1 MERYIGIDAHS
12 DSCTCSVISPTGRRA
27 KTAVVPTTER
37 ALRDFVRSVRRPL
50 VVVMEE
56 GNQSDWLYEVLRPH
70 ADDVLVVQPPRTRG
84 LKNDRVDAER
94 LARLARLNEPGR
106 LVFKSPQTL
115 TALRHA
121 AKIYRTT
128 RQDLTRA
135 RARLKLLTQSRGLR
149 ASSRELLDEEQRNS
163 WVEQLPAALR
173 PRAELLGLRI
183 DHAREAHE
191 TAREWMLRES
201 RGVKAIQ
208 WLESIPGIGEI
219 RAAMIVSTIISPHRF
234 RTKRQL
240 WSYSGLAVV
249 VRSSSDWERSRDGI
263 RRRRGHQRVL
273 GLNRNRN
280 PVLKDAFTGAAQQII
295 SRMSGHPLHAFYEQR
310 IENGTKASVA
320 RVVLA
325 RKLAAI
331 ALAIWKKKE
340 EYDPKLS

>member
-12 DSCTCSVISPTGRRA
+12 DSCTCSVISPTGRR
-27 KTAVVPTTER
+27 TTTTVLPTTER

-84 LKNDRVDAER
+84 LKNDRIDAER

-106 LVFKSPQTL
+106 LIFKSPQTL
-115 TALRHA
+115 AALRHA

-135 RARLKLLTQSRGLR
+135 RARLKLLTQSRGLH
-149 ASSRELLDEEQRNS
+149 ASSRELLDKDVRKA
-163 WVEQLPAALR
+163 WVEQLPSALR

-191 TAREWMLRES
+191 RAREWMLRES
-201 RGVKAIQ
+201 RGVQAIQ
-208 WLESIPGIGEI
+208 RLESIPGIGEI

-249 VRSSSDWERSRDGI
+249 VHSSSDWERHHDGV
-263 RRRRGHQRVL
+263 RRRRGHQRVR

-280 PVLKDAFTGAAQQII
+280 PVLKEAFTGAAQQIV
-295 SRMSGHPLHAFYEQR
+295 SKMSGHPLHTFYKR
-310 IENGTKASVA
+310 HVDNGMKPNVA

-331 ALAIWKKKE
+331 ALAIWKKEE
-340 EYDPKLS
+340 EYDPNLS